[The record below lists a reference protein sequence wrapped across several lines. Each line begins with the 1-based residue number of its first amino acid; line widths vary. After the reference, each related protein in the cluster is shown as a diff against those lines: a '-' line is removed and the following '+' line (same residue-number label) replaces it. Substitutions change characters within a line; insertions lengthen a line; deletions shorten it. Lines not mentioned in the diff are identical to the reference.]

1 MKQDPRM
8 ISMDSYDY
16 FLPEERIAQVP
27 LAERDQSKLLILRDG
42 EIRQDIF
49 SNIGDHLPE
58 GGLII
63 FNETKV
69 IHARLVFRKPTGS
82 RIEVFCLEPYE
93 PSDIQLAFQQMNSCS
108 WKCFIG
114 NAKRW
119 KNENMEMEVDF
130 QGQSLKLV
138 AEKIERVGEAFIIRF
153 SWNRND
159 LTFSEVLEQLG
170 KIPLPPYI
178 HRETTLED
186 SIRYQTVF
194 ARNEGS
200 VAAPTAGLHFSAA
213 VMESLRKKKLEIGKV
228 TLHVGAGTFKPV
240 SSETLQGHQMHTEQ
254 VSISLELIKK
264 LRESIGKPVILV
276 GTTTTRAIESIYWQG
291 LKWINAEPGNP
302 LMEVQQW
309 DPYTLSGERGISVT
323 EALEKVIG
331 VLNVF
336 GCTELNGS
344 TSLLIA
350 PGYEYHFPTI
360 LITNFHQPKS
370 TLLLLVSAFA
380 GEDWKNAYDYAIGEQ
395 FRFLSYGDSCLFYKK
410 EEF

>member
-1 MKQDPRM
+1 MKQDPRL

-16 FLPEERIAQVP
+16 FLPEELIAQVP
-27 LAERDQSKLLILRDG
+27 LAERDQSKLLILKDG
-42 EIRQDIF
+42 EIRQEVF
-49 SNIGDHLPE
+49 SNIGDYLPE

-82 RIEVFCLEPYE
+82 RIEVFCLEPFE
-93 PSDIQLAFQQMNSCS
+93 PSDIQLAFQQKASCS

-119 KNENMEMEVDF
+119 KNENMEMEMDF

-138 AEKIERVGEAFIIRF
+138 AEKIERSGEAFIIRF
-153 SWNRND
+153 SWNRME
-159 LTFSEVLEQLG
+159 LAFSEVLEHFG
-170 KIPLPPYI
+170 RIPLPPYI
-178 HRETTLED
+178 HRETTQED

-200 VAAPTAGLHFSAA
+200 VAAPTAGLHFSPA
-213 VMESLRKKKLEIGKV
+213 VMESLGKKKLEIGKV

-254 VSISLELIKK
+254 VSISIELIKK
-264 LRESIGKPVILV
+264 LLASIGKPIILV
-276 GTTTTRAIESIYWQG
+276 GTTTTRAIESLYWQG
-291 LKWINAEPGNP
+291 LKWIDSEPGNP
-302 LMEVQQW
+302 LMDVQQW
-309 DPYTLSGERGISVT
+309 DPYTLPGEREISTT
-323 EALEKVIG
+323 EALDKVIS
-331 VLNVF
+331 VLEAF
-336 GCTELNGS
+336 GCTELSGS

-380 GEDWKNAYDYAIGEQ
+380 GEDWRKAYDYAIGEK

-410 EEF
+410 EKV

>member
-1 MKQDPRM
+1 MHQDPRL

-16 FLPEERIAQVP
+16 LLPEENIAQVP
-27 LAERDQSKLLILRDG
+27 LAERDQSKLLILKDG
-42 EIRQDIF
+42 KISQDVF
-49 SNIGDHLPE
+49 SNIGEYLPN

-69 IHARLVFRKPTGS
+69 IHARLVFYKSTGS
-82 RIEVFCLEPYE
+82 RIEVFCLEPFN
-93 PSDIQLAFQQMNSCS
+93 PSDIQLSFQQKSSCS
-108 WKCFIG
+108 WKCFVG

-119 KNENMEMEVDF
+119 KNESIEMLMEY
-130 QGQSLKLV
+130 QGQLLRLV
-138 AEKIERVGEAFIIRF
+138 AEKVDRAEDTFIIRF
-153 SWNRND
+153 SWNRSD
-159 LTFSEVLEQLG
+159 LSFSEVLELFG
-170 KIPLPPYI
+170 RIPLPPYI
-178 HRETTLED
+178 HRETTKED

-213 VMESLRKKKLEIGKV
+213 VMESLEKKNLEVGKV

-264 LRESIGKPVILV
+264 LYEFDGKPIILV

-291 LKWINAEPGNP
+291 LKWLNSEPGNP

-309 DPYTLSGERGISVT
+309 DPYSSTGERVVSSAEALGKVISVLT
-323 EALEKVIG
+323 A
-331 VLNVF
+331 F

-350 PGYEYHFPTI
+350 PSYQYHFPSI
-360 LITNFHQPKS
+360 LVTNFHQPKS

-380 GEDWKNAYDYAIGEQ
+380 GEDWRKAYDYAVGEH
-395 FRFLSYGDSCLFYKK
+395 FRFLSYGDSCIFFKK
-410 EEF
+410 